1 MLKAA
6 DLVLVASNCRVVALN
21 KATGAQVWESVLI
34 TNFFKLGETFVTVAF
49 DDSGV
54 FAHTINETFRLDLQT
69 GKILWQQKVA
79 SLGRGVA
86 SIALS
91 GTSGKDASA
100 FANIAARRSESSGGE

>member
-1 MLKAA
+1 MLKAD
-6 DLVLVASNCRVVALN
+6 DLVIVASNCRVVALH
-21 KATGAQVWESVLI
+21 KATGAQAWEALLI
-34 TNFFKLGETFVTVAF
+34 SSFFKLGETFVTVAF

-69 GKILWQQKVA
+69 GKIVWQQKVA

-91 GTSGKDASA
+91 GSSGKDASA
-100 FANIAARRSESSGGE
+100 FANIAARQRQSSGD

>member
-1 MLKAA
+1 MGGSTHFELLQA
-6 DLVLVASNCRVVALN
+6 
-21 KATGAQVWESVLI
+21 
-34 TNFFKLGETFVTVAF
+34 GETFVTVAF

-69 GKILWQQKVA
+69 GKIVWQQKVA

-91 GTSGKDASA
+91 GTLGRDASA
-100 FANIAARRSESSGGE
+100 FANIAARRSQNSGGD